1 MKIKRKEVNWK
12 EVVPNSL
19 SELAPSSPLS
29 LSRLS
34 KGQRIDYGE
43 ITEVFMAVQTHN
55 DTIMTA
61 NLTTLRKK
69 MLKKRAQ
76 VCIYF
81 HECLCAVFN

>member
-1 MKIKRKEVNWK
+1 MKITRKEVK
-12 EVVPNSL
+12 EKGVVPNSS

-69 MLKKRAQ
+69 
-76 VCIYF
+76 C
-81 HECLCAVFN
+81 